1 MSGMEDRMRPTDN
14 QRREVEALRLSVRR
28 TAAALRGLRT
38 VDVDL
43 DDDGRPVRERKVE
56 R

>member
-1 MSGMEDRMRPTDN
+1 MSGGEDRMQPTDS
-14 QRREVEALRLSVRR
+14 QRREVDALRVAVRR

-43 DDDGRPVRERKVE
+43 DDDGRPVRARKVE

>member
-1 MSGMEDRMRPTDN
+1 MRPTDE

-28 TAAALRGLRT
+28 TAAALQGLRT

-43 DDDGRPVRERKVE
+43 DDDGRPVRARKVE